1 MTGGPAGEDLARIDQ
16 ALIGLRHLWSG
27 PVHLQDA
34 ALGKV
39 EMSTVWIVNAL
50 TAPDQEYGGAS
61 MSIRDLAG
69 ALGVAHSTA
78 SRLVDR
84 AATIGAVTRGPDP
97 QDARLS
103 VVTLTESGRTL
114 AQTARSFR
122 AGYLAD
128 ATGTWTAEERATFAD
143 LLTRFTDAVTGT
155 PPEVREEP
163 R

>member
-1 MTGGPAGEDLARIDQ
+1 MTGEDLERIDQ

-27 PVHLQDA
+27 PVLLQDA

-50 TAPDQEYGGAS
+50 TGSDRQQDRES
-61 MSIRDLAG
+61 MSIRDLAV

-84 AATIGAVTRGPDP
+84 AATIGAVSRGPDAH
-97 QDARLS
+97 DARVT
-103 VVTLTESGRTL
+103 VVTLTDSGRAL
-114 AQTARSFR
+114 AETARRFR
-122 AGYLAD
+122 TGYLAD
-128 ATGTWTAEERATFAD
+128 ATGTWTAHERATFAD
-143 LLTRFTDAVTGT
+143 LLTRFAHSITAT
-155 PPEVREEP
+155 PPEDLEDP

>member
-1 MTGGPAGEDLARIDQ
+1 MGASMTAKDLERIDQ

-50 TAPDQEYGGAS
+50 AS
-61 MSIRDLAG
+61 PGPRDREAMSIRDLADS
-69 ALGVAHSTA
+69 LGVAHSTA

-84 AATIGAVTRGPDP
+84 AATIGAVTREPDAH
-97 QDARLS
+97 DARLT
-103 VVTLTESGRTL
+103 VVTLTDSGRTL
-114 AQTARSFR
+114 AETARWFR
-122 AGYLAD
+122 TGYLAD
-128 ATGTWTAEERATFAD
+128 ATATWTADERATFAD
-143 LLTRFTDAVTGT
+143 LLTRFAHSINAT
-155 PPEVREEP
+155 PPEDLEEP

>member
-1 MTGGPAGEDLARIDQ
+1 MTGDDLERIDQ

-34 ALGKV
+34 TLGRV

-50 TAPDQEYGGAS
+50 TGPDRHAEHES
-61 MSIRDLAG
+61 MSIRDLAT

-84 AATIGAVTRGPDP
+84 AVTIGAVARGPDAH
-97 QDARLS
+97 DARLT
-103 VVTLTESGRTL
+103 VVTLTDSGRTL
-114 AQTARSFR
+114 AETAKGFR
-122 AGYLAD
+122 TGYLAH
-128 ATGTWTAEERATFAD
+128 ATRTWTANERATCAD
-143 LLTRFTDAVTGT
+143 LLTRLAHSVTAT
-155 PPEVREEP
+155 PPEDLEEP

>member
-1 MTGGPAGEDLARIDQ
+1 MTSKDLERIDQ

-50 TAPDQEYGGAS
+50 TGPDRQQGRDS
-61 MSIRDLAG
+61 MSIRDLADS
-69 ALGVAHSTA
+69 LGVAHSTA

-84 AATIGAVTRGPDP
+84 AATIGAVTRGPDAH
-97 QDARLS
+97 DARLT
-103 VVTLTESGRTL
+103 VVTLTDSGRTL
-114 AQTARSFR
+114 AKTATQFR
-122 AGYLAD
+122 TAYLAD
-128 ATGTWTAEERATFAD
+128 ATRTWTDDERATFAD
-143 LLTRFTDAVTGT
+143 LLTRFAHSITTT
-155 PPEVREEP
+155 PPHDLEEA

>member
-1 MTGGPAGEDLARIDQ
+1 MTAKDLERIDQ

-50 TAPDQEYGGAS
+50 TGPDRQQDREA
-61 MSIRDLAG
+61 MSIRDLAT

-84 AATIGAVTRGPDP
+84 AATVGAVTRGPDEH
-97 QDARLS
+97 DARMT
-103 VVTLTESGRTL
+103 VVTLTDSGRTL
-114 AQTARSFR
+114 AETARWFR
-122 AGYLAD
+122 TGYLAD
-128 ATGTWTAEERATFAD
+128 ATRTWTADERAIFAD
-143 LLTRFTDAVTGT
+143 LLTRFAHSITTT
-155 PPEVREEP
+155 PPEDLEEP

>member
-1 MTGGPAGEDLARIDQ
+1 MTAKDLERIDQ

-50 TAPDQEYGGAS
+50 ADSDRHAEQES
-61 MSIRDLAG
+61 LSIRELAT

-84 AATIGAVTRGPDP
+84 AVTIGAITRGPDTH
-97 QDARLS
+97 DARLT
-103 VVTLTESGRTL
+103 VVTLTDRGRTL
-114 AQTARSFR
+114 AKTASRFR
-122 AGYLAD
+122 AAYLAD
-128 ATGTWTAEERATFAD
+128 ATRTWTDDERATFAD
-143 LLTRFTDAVTGT
+143 LLTRFAHSITAT
-155 PPEVREEP
+155 PPRHLEEP